1 VQVAI
6 LGCGYVGLR
15 LGRQLT
21 DEGHDVVGVR
31 RSDAG
36 LDAIADAGFEAVRAD
51 LTDAASLTAVP
62 DADWL
67 VYAASAGGRGS
78 DAARAAYVEGLRTVV
93 ETFGERASPPDRLVY
108 TSSTG
113 VYGDH
118 DGDWVDESTT
128 PDPATERQRVLR
140 EAERVALSETA
151 DRGIDGTVVRFGGL
165 YGPNRYR
172 MDRYLDGP
180 VTDGYLNSIHGDDA
194 AGAVAHLL
202 TADAARDEVV
212 LGVDDE
218 PVSKWAFADWLAE
231 QCSVSPP
238 KKWTVAERAAAEG
251 GVSRRARA
259 NKRCANDR
267 LRELGYDFRYPTVRE
282 GYRPAIQAFREG

>member
-1 VQVAI
+1 VRVAI

-15 LGRQLT
+15 LGRRLT
-21 DEGHDVVGVR
+21 DAGHDVVGVR
-31 RSDAG
+31 RSDDG
-36 LDAIADAGFEAVRAD
+36 LAAIEDAGFEAVRAD
-51 LTDAASLTAVP
+51 LTDAASLASVP

-67 VYAASAGGRGS
+67 VYAASAGGRGV
-78 DAARAAYVEGLRTVV
+78 DAARTAYVDGLRTVV
-93 ETFGERASPPDRLVY
+93 ETFGDRASSPDRLVY

-128 PDPATERQRVLR
+128 PDPATERQRVLL
-140 EAERVALSETA
+140 EAERIALSEAA

-165 YGPNRYR
+165 YGPDRYR

-202 TADAARDEVV
+202 TADVARGEVV
-212 LGVDDE
+212 LAVDDE
-218 PVSKWAFADWLAE
+218 PVSKWEFADWLAE
-231 QCSVSPP
+231 ECGVSPP
-238 KKWTVAERAAAEG
+238 EKWTVAERAAAEG
-251 GVSRRARA
+251 SVSRRARA

-267 LRELGYDFRYPTVRE
+267 LHELGYDFRYPTVRD
-282 GYRPAIQAFREG
+282 GFRPAIRAFRGE